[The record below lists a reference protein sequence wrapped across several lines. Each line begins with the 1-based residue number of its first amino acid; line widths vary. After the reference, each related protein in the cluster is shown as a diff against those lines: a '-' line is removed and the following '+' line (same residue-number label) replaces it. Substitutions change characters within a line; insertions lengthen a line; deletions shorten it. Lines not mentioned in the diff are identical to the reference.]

1 MDKERLLGLIILLM
15 KVGLQTIIE
24 MDMAKRL
31 QLMDQVTKVGGKT
44 IKEMGK
50 E

>member
-1 MDKERLLGLIILLM
+1 
-15 KVGLQTIIE
+15 
-24 MDMAKRL
+24 MATVKRL

-50 E
+50 EKIFRLMDHNMKADGKMT